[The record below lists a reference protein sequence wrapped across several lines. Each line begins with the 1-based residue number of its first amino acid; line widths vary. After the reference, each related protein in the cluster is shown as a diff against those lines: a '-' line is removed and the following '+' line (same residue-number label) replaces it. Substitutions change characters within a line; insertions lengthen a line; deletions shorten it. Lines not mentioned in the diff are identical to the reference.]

1 MLTKIKTLLLKFLE
15 ITIQAIIEV
24 VVLFI
29 ILKIWGVL

>member
-1 MLTKIKTLLLKFLE
+1 MSTKIKTLLLKLLE
-15 ITIQAIIEV
+15 ITTQAVIEV

>member
-1 MLTKIKTLLLKFLE
+1 MSTKIKTILLKLLE